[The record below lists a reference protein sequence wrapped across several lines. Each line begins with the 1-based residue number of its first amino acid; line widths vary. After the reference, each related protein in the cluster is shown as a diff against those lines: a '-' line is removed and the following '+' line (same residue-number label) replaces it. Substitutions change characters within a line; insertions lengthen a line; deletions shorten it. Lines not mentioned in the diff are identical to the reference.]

1 MSSEVYVSSADSAP
15 LMGGWLVAVGGL
27 DPSGGAGL
35 LRDYCTATALG
46 ARVRLVGTA
55 WTEQSPRG
63 VAAVEPR
70 APDAVR
76 AALASALGTAGGTP
90 GSGSRS
96 CETDAVKVGMVATP
110 DLAQAI
116 AEVLAVFRG
125 PVVFDPVLAASSG
138 GALFAGTPAA
148 LDPLVRR
155 ASLLTPNL
163 AEAAA
168 LAGLPHVT
176 TLEDARIAA
185 DRLRARGARA
195 VLIKGGHLEG
205 AAVDLLVT
213 DDGAHTLA
221 AERVPGPSPRGTG
234 CALATAI
241 AVELGRGRPLADA
254 VAQAKAWLHT
264 QIRLART
271 VGEERHL

>member
-1 MSSEVYVSSADSAP
+1 
-15 LMGGWLVAVGGL
+15 MGGWPALVAVGGL

-55 WTEQSPRG
+55 WTDQSPRG
-63 VAAVEPR
+63 VVAVEPR
-70 APDAVR
+70 APEALR
-76 AALASALGTAGGTP
+76 AALASALGRAGGAP
-90 GSGSRS
+90 ESGPQAG
-96 CETDAVKVGMVATP
+96 ETDAVKVGMVATP
-110 DLAQAI
+110 ELAAAI
-116 AEVLAVFRG
+116 AEALALFPG
-125 PVVFDPVLAASSG
+125 PVVFDPVLAATSG

-168 LAGLPHVT
+168 LAGLPRIT
-176 TLEDARIAA
+176 TIEEARTAA
-185 DRLRARGARA
+185 ETLRARGARA
-195 VLIKGGHLEG
+195 VLVKGGHLEG

-213 DDGAHTLA
+213 DQGAQTLV
-221 AERVPGPSPRGTG
+221 AERLPGRSPRGTG

-241 AVELGRGRPLADA
+241 AVELGRGRPLAEA
-254 VAQAKAWLHT
+254 VAHAKVWLHA